1 MIIFEK
7 SETVARFKLTLTFY
21 VECLSA
27 TVTVTVR
34 ITKKGTNEVQKR
46 KG

>member
-7 SETVARFKLTLTFY
+7 SETVAHFKLTSTFY
-21 VECLSA
+21 VDSLSA
-27 TVTVTVR
+27 SVTVR
-34 ITKKGTNEVQKR
+34 ITKLDTNEVQNR

>member
-7 SETVARFKLTLTFY
+7 SETVAHFKLTSTLY
-21 VECLSA
+21 VDCLSA

-34 ITKKGTNEVQKR
+34 ITKKGTNEEQNR